1 MMPLAPI
8 RPARKTKIDIT
19 KDGALYSCWS
29 GSPKYTRHC
38 ERSEAIQERIAR
50 ESRLLRRPFGA
61 PRNDAANSIRPEY
74 APGDEMAGLAGMITS
89 HRDEIVLRP
98 KRAR

>member
-8 RPARKTKIDIT
+8 RPARRTRIDIT
-19 KDGALYSCWS
+19 KDGALHSCWS

-50 ESRLLRRPFGA
+50 ESGLLRRPFGA

-74 APGDEMAGLAGMITS
+74 ALIRRAEVT
-89 HRDEIVLRP
+89 
-98 KRAR
+98 RARAESPWRGAGNART